1 MNSRS
6 AEQAIAVAERLLK
19 PEDIIAVLPAAAAGS
34 LSRGL
39 PGTALLHAR
48 LSATSQ
54 TFARAATA
62 HWSQA
67 AAHARR
73 TAHDGAGIYHNPGG
87 LAASL
92 IIGTPYLPDPQPHR
106 DLTARAARWM
116 SARALDLAGQHREY
130 LATGAAGTPRQIYD
144 VITGLA
150 GIGRIL
156 LAATQSGHDTEP
168 GLLAALAT
176 LTTMMS
182 TQHGT
187 RPGWWSPPAGRTQSA
202 DPVRSGTADTGLAH
216 GIAGPVAF
224 LSLAHL
230 AGYSVSG
237 QITAIRDAATWLI
250 RWQADRTWPPHITE
264 TELGTGIAAPA
275 AGRRDAWC
283 YGAPGISRSLT
294 LAGQATGDHALT
306 STAETAVTALTTRPA
321 AGWDC
326 EGPTLCHG
334 YAGVL
339 QATRADRAAQ
349 AVTNQFDP
357 RRRFAFQHVA
367 EQTSKDQPGFLT
379 GAAGV
384 ALALAD
390 HGGLPA
396 RDVPARW
403 DALLLLS

>member
-6 AEQAIAVAERLLK
+6 AEQALAVAERLLK
-19 PEDIIAVLPAAAAGS
+19 PEDIIAVLPAAATGS
-34 LSRGL
+34 LSGGL

-54 TFARAATA
+54 AFARAATA

-106 DLTARAARWM
+106 DMAARAARWM
-116 SARALDLAGQHREY
+116 SARALDLAGQQREY

-202 DPVRSGTADTGLAH
+202 DPVRSGTADTGVAH
-216 GIAGPVAF
+216 GVAGPIAF
-224 LSLAHL
+224 LSLAQL

-264 TELGTGIAAPA
+264 TELDTGIAAPV

-294 LAGQATGDHALT
+294 LAGQATGDPALT
-306 STAETAVTALTTRPA
+306 STAEAAVTALTTRPA
-321 AGWDC
+321 VGWDC

-367 EQTSKDQPGFLT
+367 DQASKDQPGFLT

>member
-6 AEQAIAVAERLLK
+6 AEQALAVAERLLK
-19 PEDIIAVLPAAAAGS
+19 PEDIIAVLPATAAGS

-54 TFARAATA
+54 DFARAATA

-67 AAHARR
+67 AARARR
-73 TAHDGAGIYHNPGG
+73 TAHDGAGIYHSPGG

-106 DLTARAARWM
+106 DATARAARWM
-116 SARALDLAGQHREY
+116 SARALDLARQHREY
-130 LATGAAGTPRQIYD
+130 LATGAAGTPRQVYD

-156 LAATQSGHDTEP
+156 LAAAQSGHDTEP
-168 GLLAALAT
+168 GLLAALAA

-216 GIAGPVAF
+216 GIAGPIAF

-237 QITAIRDAATWLI
+237 QVTAIRDAATWLV

-264 TELGTGIAAPA
+264 TELDTGIAAPV

-283 YGAPGISRSLT
+283 YGAPGISCSLT
-294 LAGQATGDHALT
+294 LAGQAVGDPALT
-306 STAETAVTALTTRPA
+306 STAEAAVTALAGRPA

-339 QATRADRAAQ
+339 QATRADRAAR
-349 AVTNQFDP
+349 AVTDQFDP

-367 EQTSKDQPGFLT
+367 DQTPKDQPGFLT